1 MPYTITSAP
10 ASEPVTST
18 EAKLWLKVDHT
29 ADDTLITGLI
39 TAARKYAEG
48 RTGLALLTQTVAESW
63 DCFPACRTISLALWP
78 VASVTTVQYIA
89 TGATSYTTWNS
100 TNYATDFVSTP
111 ARIVRGETVSWPT
124 LASLPNAVKVTYVAG
139 YTAASNENLE
149 LVKTAMKLLIA
160 FWYEYRE
167 DMQVNETTN
176 PRIRSANALLDMCK
190 IPRF

>member
-10 ASEPVTST
+10 GSEPVTST